1 VRVIRFSPQY
11 FAIQHKYNLKK
22 TKMKTT
28 LTIENLIE
36 IYNAMVKIKPIDRS
50 DFFNNY
56 FDEVKIRINSLTN
69 NYFDEAK
76 IRING
81 LIMDAEI
88 IKKQMNKDEKLQN
101 L

>member
-1 VRVIRFSPQY
+1 MIERFSPKY

-50 DFFNNY
+50 DFFNN
-56 FDEVKIRINSLTN
+56 
-69 NYFDEAK
+69 
-76 IRING
+76 
-81 LIMDAEI
+81 
-88 IKKQMNKDEKLQN
+88 
-101 L
+101 

>member
-1 VRVIRFSPQY
+1 MIERFSPKY

-28 LTIENLIE
+28 LTLENLIE
-36 IYNAMVKIKPIDRS
+36 IYDAMVKIKPIDRS
-50 DFFNNY
+50 DFFNDY
-56 FDEVKIRINSLTN
+56 FDEVKDRINSLTN
-69 NYFDEAK
+69 SYFDEAK

-88 IKKQMNKDEKLQN
+88 IKKKMNKDEKLQN